1 MIITEITPEGFAK
14 FQTLGGWMSIVML
27 AQLWQIHTKK
37 GILFAVTGARP
48 PHNLS
53 IAERN
58 KIPDINNLF
67 LDLGV
72 NDKEEAEKL
81 GVQIGDMVTPYTEFR
96 TLGNSDFL
104 LSKAIDNRAGVLIVM
119 EVLKLLD
126 KNPNRFIGSFTV
138 QEEVGLRGAITS
150 ANKIKPSIA
159 IAVDTGISDDVPGD
173 KNVSKRVLG
182 KGPQLS
188 IYDSG
193 LVAHKGLRNFVIQL
207 AKENNIPYQEPIPTG
222 GQTDASAMH
231 VQNEGAVSIVV
242 SVPTRYIHS
251 HTSIVHKKD
260 IENTIK
266 LLLLLIQKLDEK
278 KVEEILFN

>member
-27 AQLWQIHTKK
+27 AQLWQIHTNK
-37 GILFAVTGARP
+37 GVLFAVTGAKP

-53 IAERN
+53 ISERKQN
-58 KIPDINNLF
+58 PDIKNLF

-72 NDKEEAEKL
+72 NDKKEAEKL
-81 GVQIGDMVTPYTEFR
+81 GVRIGDMVTPYTEFR

-104 LSKAIDNRAGVLIVM
+104 LSKAIDNRVGVLIVL
-119 EVLKLLD
+119 ELLKLLD
-126 KNPNRFIGSFTV
+126 NNPNIFIGSFTV

-159 IAVDTGISDDVPGD
+159 IAVDTSVADDVPGD
-173 KNVSKRVLG
+173 KNVSERVLG

-207 AKENNIPYQEPIPTG
+207 AKENNIPFQEPIPTG
-222 GQTDASAMH
+222 GQTDASAIH
-231 VQNEGAVSIVV
+231 LQNEGAASIVV

-251 HTSIVHKKD
+251 HASIVHKKD
-260 IENTIK
+260 IDNTIK
-266 LLLLLIQKLDEK
+266 LLLLLVQKLDDK